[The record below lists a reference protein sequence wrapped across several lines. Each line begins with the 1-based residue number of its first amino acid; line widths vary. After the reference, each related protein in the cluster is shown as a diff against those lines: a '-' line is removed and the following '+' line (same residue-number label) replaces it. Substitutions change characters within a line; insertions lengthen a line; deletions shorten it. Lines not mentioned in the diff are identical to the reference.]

1 MDNEYTPRDLDRGPE
16 AHRPWRPM
24 ELVFVGRVDEVLRQ
38 GEGKITVPAG
48 DPGEPRKQTPIA

>member
-1 MDNEYTPRDLDRGPE
+1 MGHEHTPRNPDRKPE
-16 AHRPWRPM
+16 AHRPWRSM
-24 ELVFVGRVDEVLRQ
+24 ELVLVGRVDEVLRQ

>member
-1 MDNEYTPRDLDRGPE
+1 
-16 AHRPWRPM
+16 M
-24 ELVFVGRVDEVLRQ
+24 ELVLVGRVDEVLRQ